1 MPPPPIPLGNAP
13 RLQRSN
19 TVGPGINPGSGTGVR
34 PPITPRPSTPS
45 QRDAAVGGP
54 PRREGGA
61 APLMSAAQRPRSMSL
76 PPTMR
81 RDGAPAGEGGSQAL
95 VLHSQAGQAGQPGQ
109 GGVPPK
115 LPPRPP
121 SMSSPPGRPG
131 SSTALTRPTLGGAKP
146 IGQGGSQ
153 ATATAAA
160 SETGENDGDVSKLLD
175 QLQDGASNLRD
186 LGKQGVDKDDPKK
199 LMDALDKMLGLI
211 ADLSKKLDER
221 MQAAGQSFA
230 KAADAQPQG

>member
-1 MPPPPIPLGNAP
+1 MPPPQIPLGNAP

-34 PPITPRPSTPS
+34 SPITPRPSTPS

-61 APLMSAAQRPRSMSL
+61 TPLMSAAQRPRSMSL
-76 PPTMR
+76 PPPMR

-131 SSTALTRPTLGGAKP
+131 SSMALTRLTPGGAKP

-153 ATATAAA
+153 AHGATLN
-160 SETGENDGDVSKLLD
+160 SEPADSGPKISDLAD
-175 QLQDGASNLRD
+175 QLEGTTHNLRD
-186 LGKQGVDKDDPKK
+186 LDKPGADKDDPKK
-199 LMDALDKMLGLI
+199 LMEGFQKVCDMLLDISKQLNALMEKAGRSI
-211 ADLSKKLDER
+211 ADPG
-221 MQAAGQSFA
+221 GQ
-230 KAADAQPQG
+230 QQG